1 MEFKTNI
8 RYSVS
13 FTLQLILVLLCVV
26 LVIGKGGFGGGSRGG
41 GSRGFGGG
49 GSRYSG
55 GGYSRPYGGASYRQ
69 NYGGYSGR
77 RTTSSSGFGFGLGRG
92 LLIGYGFGLMTRPV
106 GYRTKPVYGN
116 TDAYKKPLHC
126 TVANSTLYFKSGSSA
141 LDLDID
147 ESQKECSNGE
157 DICYGFLTM
166 ISANFTKSI
175 EGSSDKIVP
184 VFEVRVEKGCGKKS
198 EFMTNVQKEENQY
211 ATSKNDFCWNTNLM
225 NGKMAK
231 DTNRT
236 KGYRILDQIEFCDFD
251 QPLSCESKTAS
262 NSTSGKLVF
271 DVDVKER
278 YFKNN
283 ANVNYDANDI
293 PVKLQREDCL
303 CDWRLCNGCDLV
315 VLKWYIISISVLCR
329 FIF

>member
-1 MEFKTNI
+1 M
-8 RYSVS
+8 V
-13 FTLQLILVLLCVV
+13 
-26 LVIGKGGFGGGSRGG
+26 
-41 GSRGFGGG
+41 
-49 GSRYSG
+49 
-55 GGYSRPYGGASYRQ
+55 
-69 NYGGYSGR
+69 
-77 RTTSSSGFGFGLGRG
+77 
-92 LLIGYGFGLMTRPV
+92 
-106 GYRTKPVYGN
+106 
-116 TDAYKKPLHC
+116 
-126 TVANSTLYFKSGSSA
+126 
-141 LDLDID
+141 
-147 ESQKECSNGE
+147 
-157 DICYGFLTM
+157 
-166 ISANFTKSI
+166 SANFTKSI

-236 KGYRILDQIEFCDFD
+236 KGHVFLWFYVGFSLQISIAFMLNIMFSILACVQHREPSSKLFFKGYRILDQIEFCDFD

-278 YFKNN
+278 YFKNS

-293 PVKLQREDCL
+293 PVKLQREDCF